1 MVLDVRK
8 WKEFKINDIFNT
20 YTGGDLII
28 GDIQEG
34 DIPVISHTSDNNG
47 ITKYSVEIEGQKLF
61 DCEKTISLADRGT
74 FFAAVQ
80 ISDFYI
86 GTRVKAL
93 EFKDGKHSQAILKF
107 IVAVI
112 NNEQF
117 RFCYGRN
124 CTNGLDELIIKLP
137 STEAKKPDYDYMEQY
152 INSIT
157 LVTRPIP
164 DYFLDEGYNKAC
176 WYLDNINQQEFEN
189 KYAGSAIKK
198 KKELSERKW
207 NSFRLIDIV
216 TDVHNGIPYNASDL
230 TVAAEGDDYITYVTR
245 TDENNGVSMCAQVLD
260 YDGLE
265 KANAITIGDTTAT
278 IFFQEHDFIA
288 GPHIIVIRAEWFNV
302 YTANFI
308 ISLLNKEKYRY
319 PVFGRAFSKDLIK
332 ETVLYLPIRNDG
344 SPDFEFM
351 EDYIKSLPFSCN
363 LANAV

>member
-1 MVLDVRK
+1 MLLNVCK
-8 WKEFKINDIFNT
+8 WEEFKIGDIFNT

-47 ITKYSVEIEGQKLF
+47 ITKYSAEIEGQKLF

-80 ISDFYI
+80 INDFYI

-93 EFKDGKHSQAILKF
+93 EFKDGKHSQAVLKF
-107 IVAVI
+107 IVTVI

-124 CTNGLDELIIKLP
+124 CTNGLDELVIKLP
-137 STEAKKPDYDYMEQY
+137 STETKEPDYDFMEQY
-152 INSIT
+152 IKSIT
-157 LVTRPIP
+157 LVTQPIP
-164 DYFLDEGYNKAC
+164 DYFLDEGYSKAC
-176 WYLDNINQQEFEN
+176 WYLDNIDQQKFEN
-189 KYAGSAIKK
+189 KYAGSAAKK

-207 NSFRLIDIV
+207 NYFRLNDIV
-216 TDVHNGIPYNASDL
+216 TDVHNGRSYNASDL
-230 TVAAEGDDYITYVTR
+230 TVAADGDDYIAYVTR
-245 TDENNGVSMCAQVLD
+245 TDENNGVSMCVQVLD

-278 IFFQEHDFIA
+278 IFFQEHDFIT

-332 ETVLYLPIRNDG
+332 ETMLYLPINNNG

-363 LANAV
+363 LANVV